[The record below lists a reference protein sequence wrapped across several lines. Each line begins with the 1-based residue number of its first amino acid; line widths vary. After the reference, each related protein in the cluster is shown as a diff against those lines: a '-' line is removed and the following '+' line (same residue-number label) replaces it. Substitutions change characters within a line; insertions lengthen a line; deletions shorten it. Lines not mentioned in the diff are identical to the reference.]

1 MLVVVLVNINQ
12 SQLDAWQ
19 AVGTPTSSMQFADG
33 GNSGQ
38 HSTTVHGTNT
48 RLGMADAGSL

>member
-19 AVGTPTSSMQFADG
+19 AVGTPTSSMRFADV

-38 HSTTVHGTNT
+38 HSTTVRGTHT
-48 RLGMADAGSL
+48 RRAMAEADSL